1 MVRRFASIVALAVV
15 TFLPSFASADEPA
28 YNPPVVTPITKGAP
42 APYTGVLLTPEAVA
56 KVIADAK
63 DCPKRTQVEVDKARG
78 EQKAVDDKA
87 LADAQADAKRDKA
100 VMQAGID
107 QRDGNIRD
115 LTTRLEKSE
124 QARSNTTL
132 YVGGGV
138 LAGAAIVI
146 LSVFAVNLA
155 K

>member
-1 MVRRFASIVALAVV
+1 MVRRYASILALTAA
-15 TFLPSFASADEPA
+15 TLLPSFASADEP
-28 YNPPVVTPITKGAP
+28 YTPPTVTPIAKGAP
-42 APYTGVLLTPEAVA
+42 APYAGVLLTPEAVA

-63 DCPKRTQVEVDKARG
+63 DCPKRTQIEVNKARD
-78 EQKAVDDKA
+78 EQKAVDDKT
-87 LADAQADAKRDKA
+87 LADVQADAKRDKA

-107 QRDGNIRD
+107 QRDESIRD
-115 LTTRLEKSE
+115 LASRLEKSE

-138 LAGAAIVI
+138 LAGAAIAI
-146 LSVFAVNLA
+146 LSVIAVSVA